1 MIKIGVVSDTHIHSI
16 DNLPRIIIDS
26 LKQMDLILHA
36 GDFIDLD
43 VLEGFKKINPQLKA
57 VYGNMDSW
65 AVRQALA
72 EMEII
77 CLDGIRIGLVHGSGA
92 PANLMQTVADKF
104 KGKDVNCIVYGHSH
118 LPQNTV
124 SRSILFFNPGSP
136 TDKVFAPYNSF
147 GILEVTKQIKGK
159 IIKL

>member
-16 DNLPRIIIDS
+16 AYLPPILIDVF
-26 LKQMDLILHA
+26 KKMDLIFHA
-36 GDFIDLD
+36 GDFIDID
-43 VLEGFKKINPQLKA
+43 VLEGLRKINPQLKA

-65 AVRQALA
+65 AVKEALA
-72 EMEII
+72 EIEII
-77 CLDGIRIGLVHGSGA
+77 CLAGIRIGLVHGSGT
-92 PANLMQTVADKF
+92 PFNIMQTVADKF
-104 KGKDVNCIVYGHSH
+104 KGKNVDCIVYGHSH

-124 SRSILFFNPGSP
+124 TQNILFFNPGSP

-147 GILEVTKQIKGK
+147 GILEVTEQIKGK